1 MDRLRG
7 QRYLVVVVVG
17 NYWFAAL
24 DLRDWLPSRHAPQG
38 SLLPSNPYRP
48 QVPAQAYHIGHAPPS
63 SASTSG
69 RTTSSPAGPT
79 AAVAEGPPGTA

>member
-48 QVPAQAYHIGHAPPS
+48 PQDVVGEP
-63 SASTSG
+63 
-69 RTTSSPAGPT
+69 RLCLT
-79 AAVAEGPPGTA
+79 A

>member
-48 QVPAQAYHIGHAPPS
+48 PDGQDVVGEP
-63 SASTSG
+63 
-69 RTTSSPAGPT
+69 RLCLT
-79 AAVAEGPPGTA
+79 A

>member
-7 QRYLVVVVVG
+7 QRYLVVVVIG

-48 QVPAQAYHIGHAPPS
+48 RNVLRENNILLLPS
-63 SASTSG
+63 CHDL
-69 RTTSSPAGPT
+69 
-79 AAVAEGPPGTA
+79 